1 MFYFRLFS
9 MVPRD
14 SPERDSIVAE
24 SIKWSTPEG
33 HKHGHP
39 RMHQMFAHY
48 LWSAKRFVKCQQ
60 IFERFSCK
68 SNDITER

>member
-1 MFYFRLFS
+1 MLFSRLFS

-48 LWSAKRFVKCQQ
+48 LWSAKRLVKYKQ
-60 IFERFSCK
+60 FL
-68 SNDITER
+68 

>member
-1 MFYFRLFS
+1 

-48 LWSAKRFVKCQQ
+48 LWSAKRY
-60 IFERFSCK
+60 
-68 SNDITER
+68 ITLACRSKLAMLYVSH

>member
-1 MFYFRLFS
+1 

-48 LWSAKRFVKCQQ
+48 LWSAKR
-60 IFERFSCK
+60 
-68 SNDITER
+68 